1 MAATTVGD
9 RLKMLVR
16 SLSMTHGDF
25 AKKNGISLN
34 SMSRYI
40 NNKRSP
46 DPEFLIKLAEQKV
59 NLNWLLSGEGGMN
72 ISAPWDTKPES
83 KSKSKVEVVSA
94 KDKLSD
100 CTDSSYSRTI
110 LLPILA
116 EISAGMPAEVTENFE
131 HDNFVELP
139 RIYLKDKIDNY
150 LVFRVNGQSMEPQ
163 IMNSDIV
170 VIQRKDD
177 WSYTDGSVC
186 AVRVNDGITLKRIQ
200 FDHQRQQVLLHPFN
214 ADYRVQVVDSMQGDD
229 ISLIGTMVMQLRM
242 G

>member
-25 AKKNGISLN
+25 AKQNGISLN

-46 DPEFLIKLAEQKV
+46 DPEFLTKLTALKV
-59 NLNWLLSGEGGMN
+59 NLNWLLSGEGGMYV
-72 ISAPWDTKPES
+72 SAPWEAKPES
-83 KSKSKVEVVSA
+83 KPCKKAEVVST
-94 KDKLSD
+94 KSTLSD
-100 CTDSSYSRTI
+100 FADGTYSRTI
-110 LLPILA
+110 LLPVLA
-116 EISAGMPAEVTENFE
+116 EISAGMPCKVEENFE
-131 HDNFVELP
+131 LDNFVELP
-139 RIYLKDKIDNY
+139 RIYLKDKLDNY
-150 LVFRVNGQSMEPQ
+150 MVFRVNGQSMEPQ
-163 IMNSDIV
+163 IMNNDIV
-170 VIQRKDD
+170 LIQRKDD
-177 WSYTDGSVC
+177 WSNTDGAVC

-200 FDHQRQQVLLHPFN
+200 FDHHRQQVLLHPFN
-214 ADYRVQVVDSMQGDD
+214 AEYRVQVVDSMQGDD